1 MQGGAQG
8 GLGARCL
15 SPLLCSWHCQTSSP
29 SLLGDQLEG
38 SIVGIGGSTQNLEAG
53 KPFRPCSLTLT
64 LRSVP
69 TFSLGPAAIL
79 MPLQGP
85 SWLCPV
91 CLTLYLTPHI
101 FGCWAHPCR
110 A

>member
-38 SIVGIGGSTQNLEAG
+38 SIVEIGGSTQRLEAA
-53 KPFRPCSLTLT
+53 SL
-64 LRSVP
+64 SD
-69 TFSLGPAAIL
+69 
-79 MPLQGP
+79 
-85 SWLCPV
+85 PV
-91 CLTLYLTPHI
+91 LLP
-101 FGCWAHPCR
+101 
-110 A
+110 